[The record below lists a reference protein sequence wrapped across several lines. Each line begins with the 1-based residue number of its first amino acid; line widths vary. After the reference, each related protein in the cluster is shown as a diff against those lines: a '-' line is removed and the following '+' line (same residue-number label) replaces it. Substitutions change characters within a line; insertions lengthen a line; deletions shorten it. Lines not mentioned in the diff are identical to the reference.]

1 MGEKK
6 EKYTLFIIKL
16 GKSKTILPYKNKFP
30 RTFHFLAQRLSIN
43 KFNGLPLSIFLIAIF
58 FNLLLIFDF
67 TEDIINSKKFIV
79 IDNFLAQLVFSF
91 RNEQLAKFFYL
102 ISLTCNIMTVILL
115 GFGISIYLLLKKK
128 FHFVIGLL
136 IAISGSGLTI
146 YLGKSIF
153 KIGRPIEYSYYLEN
167 NYSFPSGHS
176 TIVVSFYGLLFYFL
190 LRNNYSLAI
199 KTMFIFFALLF
210 FFLIGFSRLYL
221 GVHFLSDVIAGYI
234 LGFLWLLVSI
244 CTIEWLKYK

>member
-1 MGEKK
+1 MGVKK
-6 EKYTLFIIKL
+6 EKYNLFKVKL
-16 GKSKTILPYKNKFP
+16 GKSKTILRFKNKFP
-30 RTFHFLAQRLSIN
+30 RTFYFIAQRLSIN
-43 KFNGLPLSIFLIAIF
+43 KFNGLPLSIFFIAIS

-79 IDNFLAQLVFSF
+79 IDDFIAQFFFSL

-102 ISLTCNIMTVILL
+102 LSLSCNILTVIIL

-136 IAISGSGLTI
+136 ISILGSGLTI

-167 NYSFPSGHS
+167 NFSFPSGHS

-190 LRNNYSLAI
+190 LRNNYSIAI
-199 KTMFIFFALLF
+199 KGKFISVALLF

-234 LGFLWLLVSI
+234 LGFIWLLVSI